1 MIQSSV
7 SDRRPVLCFG
17 EALIDFLQTSHQ
29 TEDLLELN
37 NYRQYPGGAPA
48 NAAVAVAKL
57 GGKALFAGQV
67 GNDPFGEFLIDS
79 LQAYQVDTQ
88 FVSKHPTAK
97 TTLAFVMLDKTG
109 ERSFS
114 FHRQQT
120 ADLLFEKSQVDE
132 AWFNHSAI
140 FHFCSNTL
148 TDINIANCT
157 EYAIQRAFS
166 HDALISFDVN
176 LRHNL
181 WSTGQVD
188 IDVVNNL
195 VKQAHVLK
203 FSLDELTYLA
213 QDDIESYIKDCFQAH
228 CQLMVI
234 TDGEKILTY
243 YTSKNLDA
251 IYPPS
256 VNAVDTTAGGDA
268 FIGALLFS
276 LSHFE
281 HITEL
286 LHNGELL
293 KQVIN
298 FSACCGALAVTKSGA
313 FPALPN
319 FEQAIIF
326 LEEQGSAQSQL
337 LDIFS
342 RSN

>member
-1 MIQSSV
+1 MSKPSINIK
-7 SDRRPVLCFG
+7 RPVICFG
-17 EALIDFLQTSHQ
+17 EALIDFLQTSQQ

-67 GNDPFGEFLIDS
+67 GNDPFGDFLVDA
-79 LQAYQVDTQ
+79 LNKYRVDTT
-88 FVSKHPTAK
+88 FVTKHSTAK
-97 TTLAFVMLDKTG
+97 TALAFVILDKTG

-114 FHRQQT
+114 FHRHQS
-120 ADLLFEKSQVDE
+120 ADLLFTKAQVDKN
-132 AWFNHSAI
+132 WFNHAPI

-148 TDINIANCT
+148 TDNDIANCT
-157 EYAIQRAFS
+157 EYAVQQAII
-166 HDALISFDVN
+166 HNALVSFDVN

-181 WSTGQVD
+181 WLTGEAD
-188 IDVVNNL
+188 IDVVNKL
-195 VKQAHVLK
+195 VKQAHILK
-203 FSLDELTYLA
+203 FSLEELTYLA
-213 QDDIESYIKDCFQAH
+213 QGNIEAYVKDCFQAR

-243 YTSKNLDA
+243 YTAEYLDA
-251 IYPPS
+251 IYPPT
-256 VNAVDTTAGGDA
+256 VDAIDTTAGGDA

-281 HITEL
+281 RVTEL
-286 LHNGELL
+286 FNNNELL
-293 KQVIN
+293 KQIIN
-298 FSACCGALAVTKSGA
+298 FSACCGALAVTKTGA

-319 FEQAIIF
+319 FEQAMMF
-326 LEEQGSAQSQL
+326 LNKQGSEQSQL